1 MARILVTGGAGR
13 LGRHVVAEI
22 APHHE
27 VTVLD
32 HIAPAS
38 DLPSIQAS
46 ILDRDAMAPAFTGQ
60 EAVIHLAAHD
70 ADAAD
75 RVDETEFL
83 RTNVEGTFNVFY
95 LARRAGVRRFVHCSS
110 VAALNISHENPPEYL
125 PIDQNHPCRPTGA
138 YGLSKQ
144 MGEQV
149 ARRFAMFGDME
160 IVCLRPTLVVYD
172 WVVHTLITTSATV
185 DGPPVPAVPKKPE
198 WQGYDEVIP
207 GSRSWVSGFD
217 AGRAFRAAVECTDPG
232 FGPWFV
238 AATDNHTHLPTL
250 QLVEREFGPLPEDHA
265 PERFAADPRASIY
278 DIGPTTAALG
288 WEPRERWAEVIARLF
303 GPDGLDDPRPLEELF
318 P

>member
-22 APHHE
+22 SPHHD

-32 HIAPAS
+32 HIAPTA
-38 DLPSIQAS
+38 DLPNMQAS
-46 ILDRDAMAPAFTGQ
+46 ILDRDAIAPAFEGQ
-60 EAVIHLAAHD
+60 ETVIHLAAHD
-70 ADAAD
+70 ADADAS
-75 RVDETEFL
+75 ENGFI
-83 RTNVEGTFNVFY
+83 RTNVEGTFNVFD
-95 LARRAGVRRFVHCSS
+95 LARRAGVRRLVHCSS

-125 PIDQNHPCRPTGA
+125 PIDRNHPCRPTGA

-144 MGEQV
+144 MGEAV

-172 WVVHTLITTSATV
+172 WIVHTLITTSATV
-185 DGPPVPAVPKKPE
+185 DGPPVPAMPKKPE

-217 AGRAFRAAVECTDPG
+217 AARAFRAAVECPDPG

-238 AATDNHTHLPTL
+238 AASDNHTHLPTL
-250 QLVEREFGPLPEDHA
+250 HLVEREFGAIPQDNA
-265 PERFAADPRASIY
+265 AERFAADPRASIY
-278 DIGPTTAALG
+278 DTRPTTAALG
-288 WEPRERWAEVIARLF
+288 WEPQERWADVIARLF
-303 GPDGLDDPRPLEELF
+303 GPDGLDDPRSLEDLF